1 MRFVLWLSL
10 TLALGYAAFGP
21 RFTTSNTAL
30 HTSTTVS
37 ATAYDTTNGPDPIPP
52 MTK

>member
-21 RFTTSNTAL
+21 HFTTSHATLNT
-30 HTSTTVS
+30 TTTVS
-37 ATAYDTTNGPDPIPP
+37 ANVASDGGDPIPP